1 MVKRSG
7 SPAIEHA
14 VLVTGFEPFGG
25 ATTNPSECVA
35 RALDGRTIVGRS
47 VVAAVLPCVFGDA
60 RRALVR
66 AIDRVRPELV
76 VCVGEAG
83 GRAEISVERVAI
95 NIDDARIPD
104 NAGAQPIDRLIV
116 TGGPVG
122 YWSSLPIKAI
132 VSALHAEKTAAAVS
146 QSAGTFVCNHIFYA
160 LMHALR
166 DRPGVRGGF
175 VHVPYLPEQV
185 IGRPGIPS
193 MALARTTRA
202 LEIVIATSLATRA
215 DAVIV
220 GGATH

>member
-1 MVKRSG
+1 MVKRSAR
-7 SPAIEHA
+7 PPIERA

-35 RALDGRTIVGRS
+35 RALDGQTIGGRS
-47 VVAAVLPCVFGDA
+47 VVAAVLPCVFDDS

-66 AIDRVRPELV
+66 AIARARPELV

-95 NIDDARIPD
+95 NVDDARIPD
-104 NAGAQPIDRLIV
+104 NAGAQPIDRAVV
-116 TGGPVG
+116 TRGPVA

-132 VSALHAEKTAAAVS
+132 VAALHAEKIAAAVS
-146 QSAGTFVCNHIFYA
+146 QSAGTFVCNHVFYA

-166 DRPGVRGGF
+166 DRHGVRGGF

-185 IGRPGIPS
+185 IARPGIPS
-193 MALARTTRA
+193 MALAQATRA

-215 DAVIV
+215 DSLIV